1 MLSNQIRYATRGLV
15 YLAMHYGGSPVP
27 LREIAAFGKIPE
39 KYLET
44 IFSVLRRGHLVES
57 VKGKHGGYLLL
68 SSPER
73 TTLLDVIRVF
83 DPALVTGELPDGDP
97 DYALWKDIEDVLIDK
112 LSALSLSGILDLLR
126 SKDKTLHYAI

>member
-1 MLSNQIRYATRGLV
+1 M
-15 YLAMHYGGSPVP
+15 P

-44 IFSVLRRGHLVES
+44 IFSGLRRGHLVES
-57 VKGKHGGYLLL
+57 VKGKRGGYLLQT
-68 SSPER
+68 SPDR

-83 DPALVTGELPDGDP
+83 DPALVTGELPEGDP
-97 DYALWKDIEDVLIDK
+97 DYALWREVEDVLVKK
-112 LSALSLSGILDLLR
+112 LSTLSLSGVLDLLR